1 MQIDVTRL
9 LASWSAG
16 DEQALKAIMPIMYRE
31 LHGRAEDYLRKEG
44 SAISLQATDLV
55 HEVYLRFANRENPMF
70 TNRIHFVAVAAQMMR
85 CILVDRARKYRY
97 LKRGSGQLLLVLD
110 ESIIPAESRS
120 PDLLFLD
127 DALNQLALVDR
138 RKSTVVELRIF
149 GGMTIDETASALGI
163 SSATV
168 INDYRFAKAWIYR
181 RYRKKG
187 A

>member
-9 LASWSAG
+9 QTSWSAG

-85 CILVDRARKYRY
+85 CIAASPFNLGRF
-97 LKRGSGQLLLVLD
+97 S
-110 ESIIPAESRS
+110 PA
-120 PDLLFLD
+120 PIL
-127 DALNQLALVDR
+127 
-138 RKSTVVELRIF
+138 
-149 GGMTIDETASALGI
+149 
-163 SSATV
+163 SS
-168 INDYRFAKAWIYR
+168 F
-181 RYRKKG
+181 
-187 A
+187 